1 MRRTLLTLA
10 LLLAATAALA
20 ANPYFLDRNAVLW
33 KASSAPE
40 GLVLT
45 GERSGKVVVRSLVPF
60 ALGVAGA
67 SDTQIQ
73 VAADELTGKVVVVWQ
88 RNWSASASEVMLAV
102 WRDGNWERVE
112 RLSSDLGAHPRNP
125 TIQLSNVA
133 TDDPDPAAPDDPSKA
148 NLVRDTFLH
157 VIWWQG
163 TGDQSAEYALL
174 RLTADTGEP
183 EDLILR
189 HLDGFVGIGLA
200 CDTPAPPD
208 VLDHPLFAAQTPR
221 DRALMF
227 FGSERNC
234 LFQLVEIRFKL
245 QTRATTDGVTVIA
258 QRRRHMPI
266 FGVRKMFAMTSDV
279 SMEAARIVLGAD
291 LNPVI
296 YRVLNGNTVEYVTAT
311 DTGWSPRRTLTVKD
325 GMTMDQA
332 IPLVENLA
340 R

>member
-45 GERSGKVVVRSLVPF
+45 GERNGEVLVRSLVHF
-60 ALGVAGA
+60 SLGVAGA
-67 SDTQIQ
+67 NDTQIQ
-73 VAADELTGKVVVVWQ
+73 VAADELTGKVAVVWQ
-88 RNWSASASEVMLAV
+88 RNWSAVASEIMLAV
-102 WRDGNWERVE
+102 WRDGSWERIE
-112 RLSSDLGAHPRNP
+112 RLSSALGAHPRNP
-125 TIQLSNVA
+125 TIQLSDV
-133 TDDPDPAAPDDPSKA
+133 TTTDPDPGAPDDPGRA
-148 NLVRDTFLH
+148 TVVRDTFLH

-163 TGDQSAEYALL
+163 TGDQGAEYALL
-174 RLTADTGEP
+174 RLTADAGEP
-183 EDLILR
+183 EDLVHR
-189 HLDGFVGIGLA
+189 DLDGFAGIGLA
-200 CDTPAPPD
+200 CDTPAPPE
-208 VLDHPLFAAQTPR
+208 VLEHPLLAAQTPR

-266 FGVRKMFAMTSDV
+266 FGVRKFFPMTEDV

-296 YRVLNGNTVEYVTAT
+296 YRVVNGTTVEYITAT

-325 GMTMDQA
+325 GLTMDQA

>member
-1 MRRTLLTLA
+1 MRRTFLTLA
-10 LLLAATAALA
+10 FLLAATAALA
-20 ANPYFLDRNAVLW
+20 ANPFFLDRNGLLW
-33 KASSAPE
+33 KGTSAPE

-45 GERSGKVVVRSLVPF
+45 GERDGKVVIRSVVPF
-60 ALGVAGA
+60 PLALAGT
-67 SDTQIQ
+67 SDTGIQ
-73 VAADELTGKVVVVWQ
+73 VAADDLSGKVMVVWQ

-102 WRDGNWERVE
+102 WRDGDWERVE

-125 TIQLSNVA
+125 TIQLSDV
-133 TDDPDPAAPDDPSKA
+133 TTTDPDPNTPDDPSKA
-148 NLVRDTFLH
+148 TVVRDTFLH

-174 RLTADTGEP
+174 RLTADAGEP
-183 EDLILR
+183 EDLVHR
-189 HLDGFVGIGLA
+189 DLDGFAGIGLA
-200 CDTPAPPD
+200 CDTPAPPE
-208 VLDHPLFAAQTPR
+208 VLEHPLLAAQTPR

-296 YRVLNGNTVEYVTAT
+296 YRVVNGTTVEYITAT
-311 DTGWSPRRTLTVKD
+311 ETGWSPRRTLTVKD